1 MYIYKGLLILRY
13 YYWCDSISDTFL
25 ILPRVS
31 PILLMRSI
39 ANSIPDTFMS
49 KKNR

>member
-1 MYIYKGLLILRY
+1 MFSTGLLISQHW
-13 YYWCDSISDTFL
+13 YWYDSISDTFL
-25 ILPRVS
+25 VLPRVS

-39 ANSIPDTFMS
+39 ANSIADTFMS